1 MSDFIAPKDLKVGAI
16 IENGKILMQTSF
28 IYQIAKKQNF
38 NRLYFKSTMTDLSL
52 HF

>member
-28 IYQIAKKQNF
+28 IYQIAKKIKFQ
-38 NRLYFKSTMTDLSL
+38 STL
-52 HF
+52 F